1 MLICMSI
8 WPKNRKFGSK
18 SVEDP
23 TLKITFLISSGDF
36 PRICSATVMQ
46 A

>member
-1 MLICMSI
+1 MFVWAKHKL
-8 WPKNRKFGSK
+8 GSK
-18 SVEDP
+18 SFEDP
-23 TLKITFLISSGDF
+23 THKITFLISSGDF